1 MEYSNFVPID
11 GDEYCAYQVSSS
23 IYNQVY
29 FLEVEILNY
38 SEINQILIQN
48 MIMGFSRDKKSSSN
62 KSQAL
67 SREITFDLAQVE
79 RVFVGK

>member
-1 MEYSNFVPID
+1 MKFWVGE
-11 GDEYCAYQVSSS
+11 E
-23 IYNQVY
+23 
-29 FLEVEILNY
+29 EILNY

-62 KSQAL
+62 KGQAL
-67 SREITFDLAQVE
+67 SREIGLFQITFDLAQVD